1 MKVFRFAAVLA
12 LGTST
17 ALIALLQPLSA
28 AEVKLDADLGQSV
41 LQSGRSGKVY
51 LRLSLKTLIAQ
62 ESDRERR
69 TPVNVALVLD
79 RSGSMQGER
88 IAAAREAAR
97 MALARLG
104 REDIVALVAYNH
116 NVDVLQRAE
125 RLTSHERLASI
136 IDGLQAGGT
145 TALYAGVEQGGREV
159 KEYLSDNKINRV
171 ILMSDGLAN
180 VGPSTP
186 KELGELGRKL
196 GSEGISVTTIGFGL
210 EYNEDLMQRLAA
222 ASDGNH
228 AFAEKPEDLL
238 RIFNSEFGDA
248 LSVSAKDITITIEC
262 KLGFKPI
269 RLLGREGTISG
280 SRITLKINQ
289 LQADSE
295 RYVVAELEAPND
307 QRDGAADIAD
317 VSVSYLDLDRNARA
331 EADAKVEARFSKS
344 ESEAEASLNKAVMS
358 QVSAQIATEENERAV
373 ELRDKGDIAGAR
385 KLLEDNAAN
394 IGRLKDLY
402 ASGAAPAPA
411 ASVKQLDELEK
422 KNREAASN
430 LDESNWERT
439 RKSMRYDQHKSKVQ
453 QSY

>member
-1 MKVFRFAAVLA
+1 
-12 LGTST
+12 
-17 ALIALLQPLSA
+17 
-28 AEVKLDADLGQSV
+28 
-41 LQSGRSGKVY
+41 
-51 LRLSLKTLIAQ
+51 
-62 ESDRERR
+62 
-69 TPVNVALVLD
+69 
-79 RSGSMQGER
+79 
-88 IAAAREAAR
+88 
-97 MALARLG
+97 
-104 REDIVALVAYNH
+104 
-116 NVDVLQRAE
+116 VLQRAE
-125 RLTSHERLASI
+125 RLTSHERLGSI

-228 AFAEKPEDLL
+228 AFAEKPDDLL

-280 SRITLKINQ
+280 NRITLKINQ

-317 VSVSYLDLDRNARA
+317 ISVSYLDLDRNARA

-422 KNREAASN
+422 KNREAANN